1 MAEPGADSEASLDA
15 SPPAAVSSAALPS
28 EWVDRGVSWRETR
41 ALAAVLLPGLYAW
54 GATVAWPAF
63 TSRGASLPA
72 RVGALAAAVALIL
85 GLGLA
90 RRYPVLGRAVGVLG
104 CLGCSAVSWGAL
116 GNVLRVPLL
125 DPVRAALGAL
135 AWGLF
140 ALGWGAFPGPLT
152 TPQGEPAA
160 AARLP
165 SRGQLPLATRLGF
178 GLLVCVAVALPL
190 LAWRVERPGVA
201 LLAQAV
207 ALATS
212 VALLNVGTRVLALR
226 PNSVRRAPLLG
237 VALCVAWFVAGALLW
252 LL

>member
-1 MAEPGADSEASLDA
+1 LPEPVAESDASLDL
-15 SPPAAVSSAALPS
+15 SSSGWA
-28 EWVDRGVSWRETR
+28 EGRVSWRETR
-41 ALAAVLLPGLYAW
+41 ALGAVLLPGLYAW

-63 TSRGASLPA
+63 ATRGASLPA
-72 RVGALAAAVALIL
+72 RVGAVGSIVALFL

-90 RRYPVLGRAVGVLG
+90 RRHPVLGRGIGVLG
-104 CLGCSAVSWGAL
+104 CLGCAAISWGAL
-116 GNVLRVPLL
+116 GNVLRVPPL

-140 ALGWGAFPGPLT
+140 AQGWGAFPGPHAS
-152 TPQGEPAA
+152 PSGESA

-165 SRGQLPLATRLGF
+165 SRGHLPISTRLGF
-178 GLLVCVAVALPL
+178 GLLACVAVALPL

-207 ALATS
+207 ALAAS
-212 VALLNVGTRVLALR
+212 VGLLNVGTRVLVLR
-226 PNSVRRAPLLG
+226 PNSVRRSPLLG
-237 VALCVAWFVAGALLW
+237 TVLCIVWLAAGVLLW

>member
-1 MAEPGADSEASLDA
+1 MAEPLAEGGAEPEL
-15 SPPAAVSSAALPS
+15 SAA
-28 EWVDRGVSWRETR
+28 EWVERGVSWRETR

-63 TSRGASLPA
+63 TTRGASLPA
-72 RVGALAAAVALIL
+72 RVGAVGAAVALFL

-90 RRYPVLGRAVGVLG
+90 RRSPVLGRAVGVLG
-104 CLGCSAVSWGAL
+104 CLGCAAICWGAL
-116 GNVLRVPLL
+116 GNVLRVPPL

-140 ALGWGAFPGPLT
+140 ALGWGAFPAPQGG
-152 TPQGEPAA
+152 PQGELAA
-160 AARLP
+160 TSRLP
-165 SRGQLPLATRLGF
+165 SRGQLSRPTRLGF
-178 GLLVCVAVALPL
+178 GLLLGVAVALPL

-207 ALATS
+207 ALAAS
-212 VALLNVGTRVLALR
+212 VALLNVGTRVLLLR
-226 PNSVRRAPLLG
+226 PNLVRRGPLLG
-237 VALCVAWFVAGALLW
+237 LVLCVAWFLMGAMLW

>member
-1 MAEPGADSEASLDA
+1 M
-15 SPPAAVSSAALPS
+15 
-28 EWVDRGVSWRETR
+28 
-41 ALAAVLLPGLYAW
+41 
-54 GATVAWPAF
+54 AWPAF

-72 RVGALAAAVALIL
+72 QAGALGAVAALFL

-90 RRYPVLGRAVGVLG
+90 RRYPVPGRAVGVLG
-104 CLGCSAVSWGAL
+104 CLGCSAISWGAL
-116 GNVLRVPLL
+116 GNVLRVPPL

-140 ALGWGAFPGPLT
+140 ALGWGAFPGALAGPR
-152 TPQGEPAA
+152 GEPAG

-165 SRGQLPLATRLGF
+165 SRGQLPLSTRVGF
-178 GLLVCVAVALPL
+178 GVLVCVAVALPL

-212 VALLNVGTRVLALR
+212 VALLNVGTRVLVLR
-226 PNSVRRAPLLG
+226 PNSVRRTPWLSL
-237 VALCVAWFVAGALLW
+237 VVCVAWFVAGALLW

>member
-1 MAEPGADSEASLDA
+1 
-15 SPPAAVSSAALPS
+15 
-28 EWVDRGVSWRETR
+28 
-41 ALAAVLLPGLYAW
+41 
-54 GATVAWPAF
+54 
-63 TSRGASLPA
+63 
-72 RVGALAAAVALIL
+72 VGALGAAIALFL

-90 RRYPVLGRAVGVLG
+90 RRYPIVGRAVGVLG
-104 CLGCSAVSWGAL
+104 CLGCSAISWGAL
-116 GNVLRVPLL
+116 GNVLRVPPL

-140 ALGWGAFPGPLT
+140 ALGWGAFPGTLGSA
-152 TPQGEPAA
+152 QGEPAA
-160 AARLP
+160 ASRLP

-207 ALATS
+207 ALAAS
-212 VALLNVGTRVLALR
+212 VALLNVGTRVLLLR
-226 PNSVRRAPLLG
+226 PNSVRRAPALAL
-237 VALCVAWFVAGALLW
+237 VLCVAWFLGGALLW

>member
-1 MAEPGADSEASLDA
+1 MAEPVADGDA
-15 SPPAAVSSAALPS
+15 RLEPLPA
-28 EWVDRGVSWRETR
+28 EWGERGVAWRDAR
-41 ALAAVLLPGLYAW
+41 AVAAVLLPGLYAW

-63 TSRGASLPA
+63 TTASASLPA
-72 RVGALAAAVALIL
+72 RVGALGAAIALFL

-104 CLGCSAVSWGAL
+104 CMGCSAISWGAL
-116 GNVLRVPLL
+116 GNVLRVPPL

-140 ALGWGAFPGPLT
+140 ALGWGAFPGTLGSA
-152 TPQGEPAA
+152 QGEPAA
-160 AARLP
+160 GARLP
-165 SRGQLPLATRLGF
+165 SRGQLPLSTRLGF

-207 ALATS
+207 ALAAS
-212 VALLNVGTRVLALR
+212 VALLNVGTRVLLLR
-226 PNSVRRAPLLG
+226 PNPVRRAPLLAL
-237 VALCVAWFVAGALLW
+237 VLCVAWFLGGALLW

>member
-1 MAEPGADSEASLDA
+1 LAEPAAESDASLD
-15 SPPAAVSSAALPS
+15 VL
-28 EWVDRGVSWRETR
+28 VDAGVSWRETR

-63 TSRGASLPA
+63 TTAGASLPA
-72 RVGALAAAVALIL
+72 RLGAGGAAIALFL

-90 RRYPVLGRAVGVLG
+90 RRHPVLGRAVGVLG
-104 CLGCSAVSWGAL
+104 CLGCSAISWGAL
-116 GNVLRVPLL
+116 GNVLRVPPL

-140 ALGWGAFPGPLT
+140 ALGWGAFPGTL
-152 TPQGEPAA
+152 GRLVAEPTA

-165 SRGQLPLATRLGF
+165 SRGQLSLSTRAGF
-178 GLLVCVAVALPL
+178 VLLVCVAVALPL

-201 LLAQAV
+201 LLAQAM
-207 ALATS
+207 ALAAS
-212 VALLNVGTRVLALR
+212 VGLLNVGTRVLLLR
-226 PNSVRRAPLLG
+226 PNSVRRPPVLG
-237 VALCVAWFVAGALLW
+237 VALCVAWLLAGALLW

>member
-1 MAEPGADSEASLDA
+1 MAEHVAEREASLDPGFEA
-15 SPPAAVSSAALPS
+15 SSPG
-28 EWVDRGVSWRETR
+28 GVEGRVFWRETR

-63 TSRGASLPA
+63 ATRGASSPA
-72 RVGALAAAVALIL
+72 RIGAVGALVALLL

-90 RRYPVLGRAVGVLG
+90 RRYPVLGRAIGVLG
-104 CLGCSAVSWGAL
+104 CLGCAAISWGAL
-116 GNVLRVPLL
+116 GNVLRVPPL

-140 ALGWGAFPGPLT
+140 AQGWGAFHGPHA
-152 TPQGEPAA
+152 TPPAEPAFG
-160 AARLP
+160 ARLP
-165 SRGQLPLATRLGF
+165 SRGRLPISTRLGF
-178 GLLVCVAVALPL
+178 GLLVCVAVGLPL

-207 ALATS
+207 ALAAS
-212 VALLNVGTRVLALR
+212 VGLLNVGTRVLVLR
-226 PNSVRRAPLLG
+226 PNLVRRAPWLG
-237 VALCVAWFVAGALLW
+237 LVLCAVWLISGVLLW